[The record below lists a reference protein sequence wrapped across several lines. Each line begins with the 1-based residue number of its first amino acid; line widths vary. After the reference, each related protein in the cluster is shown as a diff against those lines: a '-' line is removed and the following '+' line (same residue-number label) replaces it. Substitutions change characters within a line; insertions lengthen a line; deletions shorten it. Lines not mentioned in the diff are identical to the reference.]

1 MSGVRCHMSH
11 NLFLF
16 FYFVLTF
23 YLFIVAYEKYVSVI
37 LRAARTLLK
46 RYRIFSKVTV
56 VLWSQIIKNMAVFG
70 IYS

>member
-1 MSGVRCHMSH
+1 MGNQWRVCYQWGLPRP
-11 NLFLF
+11 
-16 FYFVLTF
+16 V
-23 YLFIVAYEKYVSVI
+23 LFIVAYEKYVSVS

-56 VLWSQIIKNMAVFG
+56 VMWSQIIKNMAVFG